1 MKQIVLVGDIF
12 NFNESL
18 VFVLRLAG
26 FEVRQVRNVEEAI
39 NLDEIH
45 RCIKGG
51 FDMLVLKNSD
61 FIEMW
66 PRYSELLIELLQ
78 KTKVLRIVNIDV
90 TNEDNADLDY
100 LNPSGRISVCN
111 ATDIA
116 TEIKRFFDRY

>member
-1 MKQIVLVGDIF
+1 MEQIVLVGDIF

-26 FEVRQVRNVEEAI
+26 FEVRQVRNIEEAI

-45 RCIKGG
+45 RCLKGG

-66 PRYSELLIELLQ
+66 PRFSGLLIELMY

-90 TNEDNADLDY
+90 TNQANEDLDY
-100 LNPSGRISVCN
+100 LNPSGTISVCN
-111 ATDIA
+111 ATDI
-116 TEIKRFFDRY
+116 TSEIKRIFGRY